1 MIRMRPSK
9 NQIRFL
15 IALAAGYAISTGNVF
30 AQYYNQPTP
39 RIALQQSIGS
49 SETIDLT
56 GDAPEEKSASD
67 RVSSEATLPAKS
79 KKEFLADKIDSD
91 SKGSIQ
97 PLGRTI
103 PSWQLPTGSNN
114 CNYSACNLPPQPQ
127 VPAGRCAPCLTAIDC
142 ANSRAP
148 QQWCDA
154 LPYDF
159 QPLRHGE
166 HIGPV
171 RIPLQL
177 TIDCESEIN

>member
-1 MIRMRPSK
+1 MDNHRSVRTHVEAFDPRMRRLLMIRMRPSK

-15 IALAAGYAISTGNVF
+15 IAVAAGYAISTGNVF

-127 VPAGRCAPCLTAIDC
+127 VPAGRCT
-142 ANSRAP
+142 
-148 QQWCDA
+148 
-154 LPYDF
+154 LP
-159 QPLRHGE
+159 HGN
-166 HIGPV
+166 
-171 RIPLQL
+171 RLCQL
-177 TIDCESEIN
+177 KSSATVV